1 MILECGGRIN
11 LCDQRPDV
19 TISVN
24 IMRWNSDVTRNKR
37 LHANACTL
45 TKILAVLVLATGIS
59 AASEIATTETTQLV
73 NSTAWECA
81 PVWDKGGD
89 KLFYASNESGNFDIW
104 RIDADGANNTLI
116 ADDPAD
122 EFPSFSWGG
131 KVVYVSQSGGSN
143 IWIMDADGTN
153 RSELSGDGYNIDPA
167 LVYVPRPWIFDMQ
180 PSGTIDNNVPAISAN
195 FSCSYG
201 SISAVNLSVDRS
213 DVTPDTDVA
222 DSNVSYV
229 PTEPLDCGDHNFT
242 VEVKSDWYTVG
253 YGLRDFTITY
263 ITNPQPRGVCNSRP
277 TIGANISVGYGDIET
292 VTIYVDC
299 VNVTSDATIT
309 ESYISYTPIE
319 PLLNGTHNATVS
331 VNSTYGINDS
341 MNWVFYVNTCPS
353 GGGGGGSGTY
363 PIDWVVS
370 SSQPKIV
377 FASNRSG
384 NFDLWIMNMDG
395 TGLMQLTDSPSNE
408 THPAAVY
415 STIVYVS
422 DESGNHDLWSM
433 DIDGSNRQQL
443 TSSAAD
449 EYMPAQTPIGGIVY
463 TYRYSSSDDYDLW
476 VMNTD
481 GTGKTRLTN
490 NPSDEI
496 SPVFSPSPHQLK
508 VAYALESDDSDIW
521 TTSFEEIGGKVRVWR
536 LGERCAL
543 MCMGIDQYG
552 DNNALLNLNINGTR
566 GVGAVVAIN
575 ESFSISDSNSVVITG
590 ALHNISRFEDSAF
603 EVSLVNV
610 THYSMAGEV
619 LFNNRTKILISA
631 PIHLDTMRGDLDG
644 DGKITPTDAVIA
656 LDLAV
661 SGEWCGDA
669 DMNDDERVTALD
681 ALMILQAAVR
691 NVGKP

>member
-1 MILECGGRIN
+1 
-11 LCDQRPDV
+11 
-19 TISVN
+19 
-24 IMRWNSDVTRNKR
+24 
-37 LHANACTL
+37 
-45 TKILAVLVLATGIS
+45 VLVLATGIS
-59 AASEIATTETTQLV
+59 AASGIATIETTQLV

-81 PVWDKGGD
+81 PVWDADGG

-104 RIDADGANNTLI
+104 RIDVDGANKTQI
-116 ADDPAD
+116 TDCPAD
-122 EFPSFSWGG
+122 EFPSFIWSDII
-131 KVVYVSQSGGSN
+131 VYVSQSGSSTIG
-143 IWIMDADGTN
+143 IMDADGTN

-167 LVYVPRPWIFDMQ
+167 LVNVPRPRIFDMQ

-201 SISAVNLSVDRS
+201 SISAVNLSVDRI
-213 DVTPDTDVA
+213 DVTSTPYTNIT
-222 DSNVSYV
+222 DSNICYV
-229 PTEPLDCGDHNFT
+229 PTEPLDCGGHNFT

-263 ITNPQPRGVCNSRP
+263 ITNHEPRGVCNNRP

-309 ESYISYTPIE
+309 ESYISYTPVE
-319 PLLNGTHNATVS
+319 PLLNGTHNATVF

-341 MNWVFYVNTCPS
+341 TNWVFYVNTCP
-353 GGGGGGSGTY
+353 GGGGGGGYGWFEST
-363 PIDWVVS
+363 
-370 SSQPKIV
+370 QPKIV

-384 NFDLWIMNMDG
+384 NFDLWIMNTDG

-415 STIVYVS
+415 SKIVYVS

-443 TSSAAD
+443 TSSTAD
-449 EYMPAQTPIGGIVY
+449 EYMPAWSPIGGIVY
-463 TYRYSSSDDYDLW
+463 ASRSGDSDDYDLW

-490 NPSDEI
+490 NPPDES
-496 SPVFSPSPHQLK
+496 SPVFSPSQYQLK

-521 TTSFEEIGGKVRVWR
+521 TTSFKETEDDKVRIWH
-536 LGERCAL
+536 LGLGCVLVCTVGTGGHGTAV
-543 MCMGIDQYG
+543 
-552 DNNALLNLNINGTR
+552 ALLELNMNGT
-566 GVGAVVAIN
+566 VDSVVVAIN
-575 ESFSISDSNSVVITG
+575 ESFSISNSNDVIITG
-590 ALHNISRFEDSAF
+590 TLHNISRFGDSFF

-610 THYSMAGEV
+610 TYYSIDGEV
-619 LFNNRTKILISA
+619 IFSNRTKILTNT

-661 SGEWCGDA
+661 TGEWCGDA
-669 DMNDDERVTALD
+669 DMNDDKHVTALD
-681 ALMILQAAVR
+681 ALMILQAAVE

>member
-1 MILECGGRIN
+1 
-11 LCDQRPDV
+11 
-19 TISVN
+19 
-24 IMRWNSDVTRNKR
+24 MRWNGAVTRNKR

-59 AASEIATTETTQLV
+59 AASGIATIETTQLV
-73 NSTAWECA
+73 NGTAWECA
-81 PVWDKGGD
+81 PVWDADGG

-104 RIDADGANNTLI
+104 KIDADGANKTRI
-116 ADDPAD
+116 TDCPAD
-122 EFPSFSWGG
+122 VFPSFIWDC

-153 RSELSGDGYNIDPA
+153 RSELSGDGYDIDPA
-167 LVYVPRPWIFDMQ
+167 LVYVPLPCISDMQ
-180 PSGTIDNNVPAISAN
+180 PSGTTDNNMPAIRAN

-201 SISAVNLSVDRS
+201 NISTVNLSVDRI
-213 DVTPDTDVA
+213 DVTPHTTVTD
-222 DSNVSYV
+222 SGVSYV
-229 PTEPLDCGDHNFT
+229 PTEPLDCGGHNFT

-253 YGLRDFTITY
+253 CGYGDFMIAY
-263 ITNPQPRGVCNSRP
+263 ITNPQPRCAYNNRP

-292 VTIYVDC
+292 ATIYVDC

-331 VNSTYGINDS
+331 VNSTYGIDDS
-341 MNWVFYVNTCPS
+341 MNWMFYVNTCTGS
-353 GGGGGGSGTY
+353 GGGGGTY
-363 PIDWVVS
+363 PPGWFS
-370 SSQPKIV
+370 LPQPKIV

-384 NFDLWIMNMDG
+384 NFDLWIMDTDG
-395 TGLMQLTDSPSNE
+395 TGVMQLTDSPSNE

-415 STIVYVS
+415 SKIVYLS
-422 DESGNHDLWSM
+422 DESGNNDLWSM
-433 DIDGSNRQQL
+433 DINGSNRRQL

-449 EYMPAQTPIGGIVY
+449 EYMPARSPIGGIAY
-463 TYRYSSSDDYDLW
+463 ASRSGDSDDYDLW
-476 VMNTD
+476 AMNTD

-490 NPSDEI
+490 NPSDES
-496 SPVFSPSPHQLK
+496 SPVFSPSLHLLK

-521 TTSFEEIGGKVRVWR
+521 ATSFEETEDDKVRIWR
-536 LGERCAL
+536 LGGRCVL
-543 MCMGIDQYG
+543 VCREIDRY
-552 DNNALLNLNINGTR
+552 DDDAWLELNMNGTR
-566 GVGAVVAIN
+566 DWEIVTTN
-575 ESFSISDSNSVVITG
+575 RSFSMPNSNAAIITG
-590 ALHNISRFEDSAF
+590 RLRNISRFEDSAF

-619 LFNNRTKILISA
+619 LFSNRTKILTSA
-631 PIHLDTMRGDLDG
+631 PIHLGTMRGDLDG
-644 DGKITPTDAVIA
+644 DGNITPTDAVIA

-661 SGEWCGDA
+661 AGGWCGDA

-681 ALMILQAAVR
+681 VLMILQAAVR